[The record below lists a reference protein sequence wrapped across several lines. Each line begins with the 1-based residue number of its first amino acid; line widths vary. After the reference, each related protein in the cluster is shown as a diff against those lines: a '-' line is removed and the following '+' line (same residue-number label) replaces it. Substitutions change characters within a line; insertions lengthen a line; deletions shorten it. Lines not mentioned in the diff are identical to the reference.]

1 MPSYTY
7 PFTKFKFSNGKIEPL
22 SHPRLYV
29 AISNPFTGATVN
41 IWGLIDT
48 GADASLFPE
57 ELATILGHRLKGNG
71 VKSSFS
77 TGIEQ
82 KRIATYKHTFRIDLI
97 SPSLKKAVWSTGN
110 LEVDCAETNPPVLFG
125 VQGFL
130 KNFDLNVDYPN
141 EIYTLNWK

>member
-7 PFTKFKFSNGKIEPL
+7 AFTRFKFLDGKTELL

-29 AISNPFTGATVN
+29 AVSNPFTGDSVN
-41 IWGLIDT
+41 LWGLIDT

-57 ELATILGHRLKGNG
+57 ELATMLGHNLKGNG

-82 KRIATYKHTFRIDLI
+82 KMITTYKHTFKIDLI
-97 SPSLKKAVWSTGN
+97 SPSQKKAVWSPAVVNSCVVFTE
-110 LEVDCAETNPPVLFG
+110 LDVLFG
-125 VQGFL
+125 PEATSPKSQ
-130 KNFDLNVDYPN
+130 
-141 EIYTLNWK
+141 

>member
-7 PFTKFKFSNGKIEPL
+7 AFTRFKFLDGKTELL

-29 AISNPFTGATVN
+29 AVSNPFTGDSVN
-41 IWGLIDT
+41 LWGLIDT

-57 ELATILGHRLKGNG
+57 ELATMLGHNLKGNG

-82 KRIATYKHTFRIDLI
+82 KRITTYKHTFKIDLI
-97 SPSLKKAVWSTGN
+97 SPSQKKAVWSTGN
-110 LEVDCAETNPPVLFG
+110 LEVDCADTNPPVLFG

-130 KNFDLNVDYPN
+130 KNFNLDVDYPN
-141 EIYTLNWK
+141 EIFSLKWK